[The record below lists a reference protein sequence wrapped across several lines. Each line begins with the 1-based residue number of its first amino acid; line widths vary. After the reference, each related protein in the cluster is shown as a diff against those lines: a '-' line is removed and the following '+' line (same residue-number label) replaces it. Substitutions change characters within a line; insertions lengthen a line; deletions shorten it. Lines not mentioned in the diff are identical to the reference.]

1 MLIFFLMQS
10 TSRFELVEM
19 SGWSKVVL
27 SPDPVTSLAHC
38 ISADF
43 DMTDGIANKFR
54 KKYGTYEDL
63 IRKGCS
69 KFFLHSNSY

>member
-1 MLIFFLMQS
+1 MQS
-10 TSRFELVEM
+10 PVRFELVEM

-38 ISADF
+38 VSADF

-63 IRKGCS
+63 IRKGYI
-69 KFFLHSNSY
+69 KFPFVVIFTFSGG